1 MTTRTL
7 HERAR
12 EHINAASKR
21 TDASAFGDHYSRAHP
36 QKTLSITF
44 EIVKRVRRDS
54 DLHLHIE
61 EALAIK
67 KLGPDLNRREEGIGN
82 GFLI

>member
-1 MTTRTL
+1 MQPVNEQMRPLLVITTQEYIL
-7 HERAR
+7 
-12 EHINAASKR
+12 K
-21 TDASAFGDHYSRAHP
+21 
-36 QKTLSITF
+36 KTPSITF
-44 EIVKRVRRDS
+44 EIVKRVRGDS

-67 KLGPDLNRREEGIGN
+67 KLGPQLNRREEGIGN